1 MILNKSI
8 VTLVRKGRYLVQT
21 PDGES
26 PAILTIFY
34 LDGDILVYS
43 DENRLAG
50 NEEVYQTHFKKL
62 DVFLGQIKRQLRRLE
77 IMITAGL
84 FGFSWVSLT
93 WADVDQYIAMALS
106 ALVGTVAWYGRK
118 LIGRGLV
125 KLVYSGYLK
134 MEKRIVFNKDL
145 FSRRKNRG

>member
-1 MILNKSI
+1 MILSKSI
-8 VTLVRKGRYLVQT
+8 VTLVRKGRYMVQT

-43 DENRLAG
+43 DENKLAG

-84 FGFSWVSLT
+84 FGFSWISLT

-125 KLVYSGYLK
+125 KLVYTGYLK
-134 MEKRIVFNKDL
+134 MGKRIVFNKDL
-145 FSRRKNRG
+145 FTRHRK

>member
-1 MILNKSI
+1 M
-8 VTLVRKGRYLVQT
+8 VQT
-21 PDGES
+21 PDEES

-84 FGFSWVSLT
+84 FGFSWISLT

-125 KLVYSGYLK
+125 KLVYTGYLK
-134 MEKRIVFNKDL
+134 MGKRIVFNKDL
-145 FSRRKNRG
+145 FRRYRK